1 MISFVSGVFLSPMET
16 RSQPFKLLNVFTG
29 VFAAILVLVPPLGSK
44 FIAIG
49 PFNLPGGTL
58 IFPLTFIVNSVLTE
72 VYGYTRSRRVI
83 WIGIGCQVL
92 AAVAFWVVG
101 VLPPAPFWHKQDA
114 YMAILG
120 VAPRIALASLT
131 AYFCGEFVKSV
142 TLSKMKFAQAGRRGI
157 VQAWRFVASSA
168 AGEFVDSVVFM
179 LVAFAGVLATADMAT
194 TILTLWLIKVLYE
207 MVALPFS
214 LRFANW
220 VKKIEGVDK
229 IDRPEATNYNPFAS
243 FLKWD

>member
-1 MISFVSGVFLSPMET
+1 
-16 RSQPFKLLNVFTG
+16 
-29 VFAAILVLVPPLGSK
+29 
-44 FIAIG
+44 
-49 PFNLPGGTL
+49 
-58 IFPLTFIVNSVLTE
+58 
-72 VYGYTRSRRVI
+72 
-83 WIGIGCQVL
+83 
-92 AAVAFWVVG
+92 VAFWVVG

-194 TILTLWLIKVLYE
+194 TILTLWRCRS
-207 MVALPFS
+207 ACG
-214 LRFANW
+214 LRTGS
-220 VKKIEGVDK
+220 KKSRAWTKLTGRRRRITTRSRV
-229 IDRPEATNYNPFAS
+229 S
-243 FLKWD
+243 